1 MWLCGVWCSLKLSW
15 EATIENP
22 KTQSFERIHGH
33 ANVLTFDIPSY
44 IHMENC
50 RIFFS
55 DEVMFLVFSG
65 EIKMWL
71 KLLEGIYKF
80 FI

>member
-1 MWLCGVWCSLKLSW
+1 
-15 EATIENP
+15 
-22 KTQSFERIHGH
+22 
-33 ANVLTFDIPSY
+33 
-44 IHMENC
+44 MENC

-80 FI
+80 FIQIYACKTKWSN